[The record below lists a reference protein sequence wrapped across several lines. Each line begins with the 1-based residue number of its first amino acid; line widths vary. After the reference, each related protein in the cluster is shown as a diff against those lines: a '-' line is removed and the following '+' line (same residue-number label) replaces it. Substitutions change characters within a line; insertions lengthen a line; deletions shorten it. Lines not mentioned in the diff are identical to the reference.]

1 MSQPT
6 TPQEV
11 ENLAQTLSRVL
22 PEAKLI
28 HSLSMAEIR
37 SGDAVHHIAVPKG
50 HELKKLD
57 NELLLDHPR
66 RTQAMA
72 SLSTPESF
80 IAYVQRHAQARSVV
94 WCQFNP
100 QTYSLSFQAV
110 IDEHDAA
117 KAGWRAHT
125 AKYTPEMSAE
135 WKVWTGNNGAER
147 IKEQL
152 AFAEFLERHEL
163 DIATQDGYPT
173 HLQMLQMATDF
184 EANSEKTFKSVA
196 RLQGGGMRLSYVN
209 DDDARTLEEM
219 RIFEKFQIG
228 IPIFWAG
235 TGYRIDA
242 RLKYRHGSGKVKF
255 YYELIRA
262 DRVHEAAAK
271 ELIEV
276 IRAGIGHTPLL
287 MGSCSSGK
295 ASEN

>member
-1 MSQPT
+1 MDMNATKP
-6 TPQEV
+6 EA

-22 PEAKLI
+22 PQAQLV
-28 HSLSMAEIR
+28 HSLPLAEIR
-37 SGDAVHHIAVPKG
+37 ATDALHHIAVPKG
-50 HELKKLD
+50 HELKQLD

-66 RTQAMA
+66 RTKAQAA
-72 SLSTPESF
+72 LSTPESF
-80 IAYVQRHAQARSVV
+80 IAYVLRHAQARSVV

-110 IDEHDAA
+110 IDEHDADT
-117 KAGWRAHT
+117 AGWRAHT
-125 AKYTPEMSAE
+125 ADYTPDMSAE
-135 WKVWTGNNGAER
+135 WKVWTTNNGADR

-152 AFAEFLERHEL
+152 QFAEFLERHDQ
-163 DIATQDGYPT
+163 DIATQDGYPN
-173 HLQMLQMATDF
+173 HQQMLKMATDF

-196 RLQGGGMRLSYVN
+196 RLQGGGMRLQYVN

-219 RIFEKFQIG
+219 KIFEKFQIG
-228 IPIFWAG
+228 IPVFWAG
-235 TGYRIDA
+235 TAYRIDA

-276 IRAGIGHTPLL
+276 IRAGIGATPLL
-287 MGSCSSGK
+287 MGSCNKPSG
-295 ASEN
+295 S